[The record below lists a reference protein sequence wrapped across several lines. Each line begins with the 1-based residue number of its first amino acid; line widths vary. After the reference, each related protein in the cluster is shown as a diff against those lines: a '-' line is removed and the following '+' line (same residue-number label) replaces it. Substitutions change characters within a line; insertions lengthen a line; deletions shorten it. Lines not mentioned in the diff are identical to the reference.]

1 MTELPEGRITAGKI
15 QADELQIQLGE
26 PIAGKTSTPT
36 EAKIVKPNQN
46 RSQLIPYHTA
56 AQSYHIILWWI
67 MVFLAMLT
75 ALNLFSTIII
85 CGPMLFANVTRI
97 YVPSFLCSNQ

>member
-26 PIAGKTSTPT
+26 PIAAKTSTPT

-46 RSQLIPYHTA
+46 RSQLI
-56 AQSYHIILWWI
+56 LWWI
-67 MVFLAMLT
+67 MFIFALLT
-75 ALNLFSTIII
+75 VLNLFSTIIT

-97 YVPSFLCSNQ
+97 YVTSFLCSNQ

>member
-26 PIAGKTSTPT
+26 ASAAKTSTPT

-46 RSQLIPYHTA
+46 RSQLI
-56 AQSYHIILWWI
+56 LWWI
-67 MVFLAMLT
+67 MFILALLT
-75 ALNLFSTIII
+75 VLNLFSTIIT
-85 CGPMLFANVTRI
+85 CWPMLFANVTRI
-97 YVPSFLCSNQ
+97 YVTSFLCSNQ

>member
-26 PIAGKTSTPT
+26 PIAEKTSTPT
-36 EAKIVKPNQN
+36 EAKIVKPNLN
-46 RSQLIPYHTA
+46 RSQLI
-56 AQSYHIILWWI
+56 LWWI
-67 MVFLAMLT
+67 MFILAMLT
-75 ALNLFSTIII
+75 VLNLFSTIIT

-97 YVPSFLCSNQ
+97 YVHSILCSNQ